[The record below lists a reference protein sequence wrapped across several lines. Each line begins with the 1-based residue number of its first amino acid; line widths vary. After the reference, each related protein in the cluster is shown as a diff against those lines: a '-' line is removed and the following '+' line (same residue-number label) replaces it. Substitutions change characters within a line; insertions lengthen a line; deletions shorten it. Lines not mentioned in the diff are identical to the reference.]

1 VRPKA
6 PRRELNAN
14 RYRFLPLMLDAFD
27 APYMQRALVA
37 ALLLAVPLGLLG
49 TWIVLRG
56 LAFFAHAVGVATF
69 PGVVV
74 GLGVSALGPF
84 IGALGAAAAFSASVS
99 VLERGERVRGGAV
112 TGLVLSTAMALGAVL
127 LVSVF
132 EETVPVEGVLFGS
145 LLAIGD
151 TDVARAAVLAAAGT
165 AVLLALGPRL
175 AAGTFDRSWAAPAGA
190 RPGLVDAG
198 LLALT
203 ALTVVVALPIVGSL
217 LVSGLLVVPA
227 ATARLLSR
235 GTGAMLLWSV
245 ALAAAALVGGLLL
258 AHALD
263 APPGGAAAALAGG
276 GFAVAF
282 AADAARGRRAER
294 ARGARAAAEAA
305 A

>member
-1 VRPKA
+1 
-6 PRRELNAN
+6 
-14 RYRFLPLMLDAFD
+14 MLEAFD

-37 ALLLAVPLGLLG
+37 ALLLSVPLGLLG

-74 GLGVSALGPF
+74 GLGVPAIGPF
-84 IGALGAAAAFSASVS
+84 LGALGAAGAFSGSVTL
-99 VLERGERVRGGAV
+99 LERDERVRGGAV

-145 LLAIGD
+145 LLAVGD
-151 TDVARAAVLAAAGT
+151 TDVVRAAVLAGAGT
-165 AVLLALGPRL
+165 VALLLLGPRL
-175 AAGTFDRSWAAPAGA
+175 AAGTFDRTWAGPAGA
-190 RPGLVDAG
+190 RTGLVDAG

-203 ALTVVVALPIVGSL
+203 AVCVVVALPIIGSL
-217 LVSGLLVVPA
+217 LVSGMLVVPA

-235 GTGAMLLWSV
+235 GTGAMLAWSV
-245 ALAAAALVGGLLL
+245 ALAACALVGGLLA

-263 APPGGAAAALAGG
+263 APPGGAAAALAGL
-276 GFAVAF
+276 GFAIAYTR
-282 AADAARGRRAER
+282 DALARRPEAG
-294 ARGARAAAEAA
+294 AAA
-305 A
+305 

>member
-1 VRPKA
+1 MF
-6 PRRELNAN
+6 E
-14 RYRFLPLMLDAFD
+14 AFD
-27 APYMQRALVA
+27 AAYMQRALLA
-37 ALLLAVPLGLLG
+37 ELLLSVPLGLLG

-69 PGVVV
+69 PGLVV
-74 GLGVSALGPF
+74 GLGVPAIGPF
-84 IGALGAAAAFSASVS
+84 VGALGAAGAFSASVS
-99 VLERGERVRGGAV
+99 LLERDERVRGGAV

-145 LLAIGD
+145 LLAID
-151 TDVARAAVLAAAGT
+151 DVDVARAAVLAVVGSAA
-165 AVLLALGPRL
+165 VLALGPRL

-203 ALTVVVALPIVGSL
+203 AASVVVALPIAGSL

-235 GTGAMLLWSV
+235 GTGSMLIWSV
-245 ALAAAALVGGLLL
+245 VLTAAALVGGLLL

-263 APPGGAAAALAGG
+263 APPGGAAAALAGA

-282 AADAARGRRAER
+282 ALDSARTRRMA
-294 ARGARAAAEAA
+294 GAPA
-305 A
+305 

>member
-1 VRPKA
+1 MF
-6 PRRELNAN
+6 E
-14 RYRFLPLMLDAFD
+14 AFD

-37 ALLLAVPLGLLG
+37 ALLISVPLGLLG

-69 PGVVV
+69 PGLVIGV
-74 GLGVSALGPF
+74 GVPAIGPF
-84 IGALGAAAAFSASVS
+84 LGALGAAGAFSASVS
-99 VLERGERVRGGAV
+99 LLERDERVRGGAA

-132 EETVPVEGVLFGS
+132 EETLPVEGVLFGS
-145 LLAIGD
+145 LLAVGD
-151 TDVARAAVLAAAGT
+151 TDVARAAVLAVVGT
-165 AVLLALGPRL
+165 GVVLALGPRL

-190 RPGLVDAG
+190 KPGLVDAG

-203 ALTVVVALPIVGSL
+203 AICVVVALPIVGSL

-227 ATARLLSR
+227 ATARLVSR

-245 ALAAAALVGGLLL
+245 VLAAAALVGGLLV

-276 GFAVAF
+276 GFALAF
-282 AADAARGRRAER
+282 AADAARSRRGRRLAEV
-294 ARGARAAAEAA
+294 AA
-305 A
+305 

>member
-1 VRPKA
+1 VLKTRIVIVFSA
-6 PRRELNAN
+6 
-14 RYRFLPLMLDAFD
+14 MLDALD
-27 APYMQRALVA
+27 APYMQRALVT

-69 PGVVV
+69 PGLVL
-74 GLGVSALGPF
+74 GTGVSAIGPF
-84 IGALGAAAAFSASVS
+84 AGALGAAAAFAGSVS
-99 VLERGERVRGGAV
+99 LLERDERVRGGAV

-127 LVSVF
+127 VVAF
-132 EETVPVEGVLFGS
+132 DVRVPVEGVLFGS

-151 TDVARAAVLAAAGT
+151 LDVARAAVLAVVAA

-190 RPGLVDAG
+190 RTARVDAA

-203 ALTVVVALPIVGSL
+203 ALAVVVALPVIGSL
-217 LVSGLLVVPA
+217 LVSGMLVVPA
-227 ATARLLSR
+227 ATARLVSR
-235 GTGAMLLWSV
+235 GTGAMLAWSV
-245 ALAAAALVGGLLL
+245 ALAAAALVGGLLV

-263 APPGGAAAALAGG
+263 APPGGAAAALAGA
-276 GFAVAF
+276 GFAAAF
-282 AADAARGRRAER
+282 AADSLR
-294 ARGARAAAEAA
+294 ARRDAAAGAA